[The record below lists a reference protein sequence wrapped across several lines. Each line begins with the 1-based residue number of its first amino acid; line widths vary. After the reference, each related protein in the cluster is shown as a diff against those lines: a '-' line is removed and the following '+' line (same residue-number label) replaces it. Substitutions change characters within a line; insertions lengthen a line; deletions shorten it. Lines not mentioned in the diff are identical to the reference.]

1 MALIAVS
8 VLAMA
13 LPTEMLSSP
22 IVEVESCCCPGLHS
36 PPAASAASASSCA
49 CHVCP
54 VASHMLAVVLIQDFK
69 LSPPLAADR
78 WSNRN
83 ESAPGFCPEPAT
95 PPPRAAA

>member
-22 IVEVESCCCPGLHS
+22 IVEIESCCCPGLHS

-54 VASHMLAVVLIQDFK
+54 VAPHMLAVVAIQDFK
-69 LSPPLAADR
+69 LSPPIAAHC
-78 WSNRN
+78 WKNSN

-95 PPPRAAA
+95 PPPRAVA